1 MVWIPWKKEVIET
14 ADVIFDEAIVYR
26 DDDIEAAVREEIVI
40 LADTPPL
47 PDKDDLFKFDTDQIP
62 WPRVELGTPIP
73 STPIPSSPPSPV
85 ASPEKDD
92 EPGHLPS
99 PESLTLDENEPNNGP
114 IDEADEADDINE
126 NSELSGAR
134 EEPKVRSLS

>member
-26 DDDIEAAVREEIVI
+26 DDDIKAAVREEIVI

-62 WPRVELGTPIP
+62 WPRVKLGTLIPLTPIP
-73 STPIPSSPPSPV
+73 FSLLSLI

-92 EPGHLPS
+92 EPGYLPS
-99 PESLTLDENEPNNGP
+99 LESLTLDENEPNNRL
-114 IDEADEADDINE
+114 IDEANEANDINE
-126 NSELSGAR
+126 NSKLLGAR
-134 EEPKVRSLS
+134 EEPRA